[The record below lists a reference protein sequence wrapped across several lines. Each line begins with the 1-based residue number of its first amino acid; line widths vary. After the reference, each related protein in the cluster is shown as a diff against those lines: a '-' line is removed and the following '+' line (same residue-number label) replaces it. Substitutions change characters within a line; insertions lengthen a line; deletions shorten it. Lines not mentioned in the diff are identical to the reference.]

1 MSRKSESLSSAPAAS
16 PWPGLAAYGE
26 AERGC
31 FFGRDTEVQ
40 EIADSVRTHRITVLH
55 GPAGSGKS
63 SLLAAGLA
71 PFLRESGC
79 PVHLLRLDST
89 AAAPAAEIQFRTA
102 LAELCASEA
111 LPSRAWLERWGT
123 LSLAAIMDDPAM
135 LPADWGIVPRC
146 LLLDQFE
153 EVFPFGRAGAR
164 KLELQALFTALA
176 DITAQPQLPGK
187 PHRRRDCGPGCAVV
201 HVLVS
206 LRSDFLPRLE
216 PWLRQVPALDHRILL
231 APLDGSRAAEVLLG
245 PRGEDGTPLVEPAA
259 ARRIV
264 QLAAGCDES
273 TPLEEIRAVPPFLSL
288 LCRQLSQASA
298 EGRIREES
306 VRTGT
311 TAILHRFYEDSLA
324 VHPPAVRR
332 YIENHLVSAAG
343 RRESVPRA
351 AMEAALAD
359 ADMPDAA
366 DVIDDLLARRLL
378 TARTSGSAVHL
389 ELAHDQLAD
398 VVQPGHLALRE
409 AEERRETEVRT
420 VLLRR
425 DRREQLSR
433 YLRNIRRTALAG
445 IACVALSA
453 GWLTLRHQQDMAEG
467 KAREAASAL
476 RLQEARVKWEAFGLQ
491 RLAVFLAT
499 TGEPCRALAALA
511 DAVGKYPGV
520 PVDEVLRIVI
530 PKHPLRLPFRA
541 LLGADPQFGDRVEA
555 ISSDGSLAYVQLDR
569 KMTLLELGNGKIR
582 WLATENIPDDAV
594 FSPDGKFLAGISD
607 GKVGAWLAA
616 TGEKIWQHNEESTA
630 SPWHWRDEELVAS
643 GPGSEEMTFW
653 RSYDRGEV
661 IRIADG
667 HLLRVISRKAT
678 HDGEDR
684 NAKARS
690 PDGTKTAMLVKGEGI
705 RIWDGVTLL
714 ELSRLKGSAEETPEV
729 FSENGMQLWTRGT
742 FVENSWWCGWDTFSG
757 KRRHLLPAGKALF
770 SRDGSTVAVEKGR
783 LMLFYRVPDRSL
795 DWLSV
800 IREIGAAIRFWKR
813 PFCGRPEIPPP
824 AAMGELPGWFPT
836 FFRAL
841 AGSRLDSE
849 EHTQPLGDQE
859 LLDALT
865 VLLRAAQLDQ
875 SEAGHLLRRVIG
887 LDREG

>member
-1 MSRKSESLSSAPAAS
+1 MSRTTESLSPAPAAS
-16 PWPGLAAYGE
+16 PWPGLAAYSE

-31 FFGRDTEVQ
+31 FFGRDTEVR
-40 EIADSVRTHRITVLH
+40 EIAESVRTHRITVLH

-71 PFLRESGC
+71 PSVRESGC

-89 AAAPAAEIQFRTA
+89 PAAPAAEVQFRAA
-102 LAELCASEA
+102 LAVLCASEA
-111 LPSRAWLERWGT
+111 LPYQTWLDRWGA

-135 LPADWGIVPRC
+135 LPADWGNVPRC

-164 KLELQALFTALA
+164 KLELPALFTALA
-176 DITAQPQLPGK
+176 DITAQPPLPGK
-187 PHRRRDCGPGCAVV
+187 PHRRRHCGPGSAVV

-216 PWLRQVPALDHRILL
+216 PWLRQVPALEHRILL
-231 APLDGSRAAEVLLG
+231 APLDGLRAAEVLLG
-245 PRGEDGTPLVEPAA
+245 PRGEDGTPLVDLGA

-264 QLAAGCDES
+264 QLAAGRDDS
-273 TPLEEIRAVPPFLSL
+273 TPLDEIRVVPPFLSL
-288 LCRQLSQASA
+288 LCRQLSQAA
-298 EGRIREES
+298 PDGRIREEA

-324 VHPPAVRR
+324 AHPPAVRQ
-332 YIENHLVSAAG
+332 YIEDHLVSAAG

-351 AMEAALAD
+351 AMEAALAESD
-359 ADMPDAA
+359 IPDAA
-366 DVIDDLLARRLL
+366 DVTDDLLARRLL
-378 TARTSGSAVHL
+378 TARTSGSAVHV

-398 VVQPGHLALRE
+398 VVQPGHLALLE
-409 AEERRETEVRT
+409 VEERRETEVRT

-425 DRREQLSR
+425 DRRAQWSR

-445 IACVALSA
+445 IAFVALSA
-453 GWLTLRHQQDMAEG
+453 GWLTLRHQKDMAEG

-491 RLAVFLAT
+491 KRAVFFAT

-511 DAVGKYPGV
+511 EALSKDPGI
-520 PVDEVLRIVI
+520 PADEVLRIVF
-530 PKHPLRLPFRA
+530 PKYPLRLPFRA
-541 LLGADPQFGDRVEA
+541 LLGADPQFEDRVVA
-555 ISSDGSLAYVQLDR
+555 ISSDGSLAYLQLDR
-569 KMTLLELGNGKIR
+569 RMTLFELGTGKVR
-582 WLATENIPDDAV
+582 WQASEDIPAYSV

-616 TGEKIWQHNEESTA
+616 SGQKVWQHGEAITTSQRHSEYQELLEPGPDPEEITLW
-630 SPWHWRDEELVAS
+630 PK
-643 GPGSEEMTFW
+643 
-653 RSYDRGEV
+653 YDRGEV

-667 HLLRVISRKAT
+667 HLLRVIPGRTSR
-678 HDGEDR
+678 DGEDR
-684 NAKARS
+684 KAKARS

-705 RIWDGVTLL
+705 RIWDGVTLY
-714 ELSRLKGSAEETPEV
+714 ELSRLKGSAEESPV
-729 FSENGMQLWTRGT
+729 MFSENGTQLWSRGS
-742 FVENSWWCGWDTFSG
+742 FVGNSWWCGWDTFSG
-757 KRRHLLPAGKALF
+757 KRRHLIPGGRALF
-770 SRDGSTVAVEKGR
+770 SRDGSTVAVESGR
-783 LMLFYRVPDRSL
+783 LMLFYRVSDRSL

-800 IREIGAAIRFWKR
+800 INEIGAAIRFWKR
-813 PFCGRPEIPPP
+813 LFCSRPEISPP

-836 FFRAL
+836 FLRAL
-841 AGSRLDSE
+841 VGSRLDSE
-849 EHTQPLGDQE
+849 EHSQPLGDQE

-865 VLLRAAQLDQ
+865 VLLRAAQQDQ
-875 SEAGHLLRRVIG
+875 SEAGHLLRRAIG
-887 LDREG
+887 TD